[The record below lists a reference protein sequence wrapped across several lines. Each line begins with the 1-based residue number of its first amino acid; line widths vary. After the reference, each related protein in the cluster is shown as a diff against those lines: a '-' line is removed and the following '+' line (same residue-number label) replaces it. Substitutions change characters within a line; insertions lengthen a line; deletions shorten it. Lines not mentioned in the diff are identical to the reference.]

1 MGLSEIFIKVLNMS
15 VTASYVIAV
24 VMVVRLFIS
33 KLPKKYSYA
42 LWSIAGLRLIFPF
55 SVSWVFSFFNLSFF
69 DGINT
74 AGGQEYVP
82 LNIGFAHTPADY
94 YDCHNTENTNPY
106 FRFFKTQNIFNP
118 FPDRGFPKSEG
129 PKRRPPAVSRER
141 EQIRTIVFY
150 NAVSHL

>member
-69 DGINT
+69 
-74 AGGQEYVP
+74 
-82 LNIGFAHTPADY
+82 
-94 YDCHNTENTNPY
+94 
-106 FRFFKTQNIFNP
+106 R
-118 FPDRGFPKSEG
+118 SEE
-129 PKRRPPAVSRER
+129 RRVGKEC
-141 EQIRTIVFY
+141 
-150 NAVSHL
+150 L